1 MNINLIILCQN
12 QKNTMNKL
20 KLLLKACW
28 GINAK
33 ISKIDSCQK
42 EFMSEFFGKLIRRK
56 TLDYPK
62 MLVLI

>member
-1 MNINLIILCQN
+1 
-12 QKNTMNKL
+12 MNKL
-20 KLLLKACW
+20 KLLLKAYW

-33 ISKIDSCQK
+33 ISKIDSCQ
-42 EFMSEFFGKLIRRK
+42 EECMSEVFGKLIRRK